1 MNHARLCSFLLSAL
15 LAGACSTPHPELQ
28 NKGYAVVGQDPF
40 RFEVEP
46 ELLRQWGGYGS
57 PKFNQ
62 VLDEELE
69 RLRICRNGY
78 VLRND
83 GTRDGLFSVTG
94 QCRS

>member
-1 MNHARLCSFLLSAL
+1 MKLCPLFAPAL
-15 LAGACSTPHPELQ
+15 LLAACGTPHPEIQ

-78 VLRND
+78 VLRNE
-83 GTRDGLFSVTG
+83 GTRDRVFSVTG
-94 QCRS
+94 RCRS

>member
-1 MNHARLCSFLLSAL
+1 MKPPPLVFLAFF
-15 LAGACSTPHPELQ
+15 AAACSTPHPEAHG
-28 NKGYAVVGQDPF
+28 KRFAVSGQDPF

-62 VLDEELE
+62 ALEEELE

-78 VLRND
+78 ILRNE
-83 GTRDGLFSVTG
+83 GTRDGWFSVTG
-94 QCRS
+94 RCRS

>member
-1 MNHARLCSFLLSAL
+1 MRLYPLFVPAL
-15 LAGACSTPHPELQ
+15 LVAACSTPHPELQ
-28 NKGYAVVGQDPF
+28 GKGYAVTGQDPF

-78 VLRND
+78 VLRNE
-83 GTRDGLFSVTG
+83 GTRDRVFSVTG
-94 QCRS
+94 RCRS